1 MSTLQKMQTP
11 IFAAEGILRLDP
23 AVYRLEV
30 GGLTES
36 PTVFSLDDLKRQFP
50 QTTVNRRLTSVSG
63 WSVRANW
70 NGVLWRDFCKTL
82 GVKEAA
88 RYVLFASPAEYT
100 TVVWLKDLEDGE
112 PLLAWGVDGEDL
124 EAEYGGPLRMVIPQ
138 LWGYKSCKWLTKIEF
153 LEKYRT
159 GYWELRGYSHRA
171 QIEPG
176 ETFDVNSGKYRKIP
190 GGEVTD
196 F

>member
-1 MSTLQKMQTP
+1 MSTLARLQTP
-11 IFAAEGILRLDP
+11 VFAAEGILRLDP
-23 AVYRLEV
+23 AEFRLEV
-30 GGLTES
+30 GGLADRAA
-36 PTVFSLDDLKRQFP
+36 VFSLNDLKEQFP

-63 WSVRANW
+63 WSVRVNW
-70 NGVLWRDFCKTL
+70 NGILWNEFCKAI
-82 GVKEAA
+82 GVQEQA
-88 RYVLFASPAEYT
+88 RYVLLASPGDYT
-100 TVVWLKDLEDGE
+100 TVVWLKDLEAGE
-112 PLLAWGVDGEDL
+112 PLLAWGVDGEAL

-138 LWGYKSCKWLTKIEF
+138 LWGYKSCKWLTRIEF

-171 QIEPG
+171 LIEPG

-190 GGEVTD
+190 GGEVSD